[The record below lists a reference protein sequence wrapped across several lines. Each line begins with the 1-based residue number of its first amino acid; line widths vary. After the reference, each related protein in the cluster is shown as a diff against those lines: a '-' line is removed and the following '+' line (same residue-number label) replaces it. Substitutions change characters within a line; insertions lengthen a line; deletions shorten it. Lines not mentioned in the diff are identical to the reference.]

1 MASPLGVTAQPVS
14 PEDFLERAREHF
26 ERRRFLNALESLRVT
41 LQMTE
46 ERDAREYR
54 PKLEAEILA
63 AECLVA
69 LGRNEEAA
77 NMYERALLHGYAE
90 KKVLAYLAQHFSSRK
105 LWKRAAPYF
114 EQYYAVDKSDTV
126 THIRFAAMLGRQKKR
141 DQARQILES
150 LEPQPAKEKSEDCE
164 RYERRRKLREAYA
177 CVTAL
182 RNARPDKEQ
191 HYLTRYRLAVAQKQ
205 PQLVTE
211 CAEDLYFLFG
221 SDSRYIWPLIEARI
235 AARKFYD
242 ARILLEEVIAINGS
256 DSEAKRL
263 LANLQNDAPRAVE
276 KPFRAT
282 PKEMQML
289 EIGK

>member
-69 LGRNEEAA
+69 LSRNEEAA

-164 RYERRRKLREAYA
+164 RFERRRKLREAYA

-191 HYLTRYRLAVAQKQ
+191 AAATGDRMRRRSVFSVWERLPVH
-205 PQLVTE
+205 L
-211 CAEDLYFLFG
+211 
-221 SDSRYIWPLIEARI
+221 
-235 AARKFYD
+235 AAD
-242 ARILLEEVIAINGS
+242 
-256 DSEAKRL
+256 
-263 LANLQNDAPRAVE
+263 
-276 KPFRAT
+276 
-282 PKEMQML
+282 
-289 EIGK
+289 